1 MKKLKNLI
9 LATLSLTALS
19 TLTSCVTTSGG
30 DCCGSGG
37 ACCKKGAACCDSH
50 KH

>member
-1 MKKLKNLI
+1 MKLLKNLI
-9 LATLSLTALS
+9 VAVLSLTALFAM
-19 TLTSCVTTSGG
+19 TSCVTTGG